1 MMVRFLQ
8 KLKFIIRISHGQK
21 PTQRASFANL
31 LGKHIEII
39 HIVLAF
45 QK

>member
-1 MMVRFLQ
+1 MVRFLQ
-8 KLKFIIRISHGQK
+8 KSTFIKRISHGQK
-21 PTQRASFANL
+21 KTIQKASFSNL